1 MVQTRPRFY
10 SFDDYL
16 AYDDG
21 AENFYELFN
30 GELIEVPPESGQNV
44 QIANRLLLI
53 LALVVGIDRV
63 RGHGLELEVRGEPK
77 NRYPDLTVI
86 QPEHVQ
92 LLAQRN
98 TIRLTMPPPAL
109 VVEVVSPGELQWER
123 DYVAKRAQYEDLGIH
138 EYWIINPQVKTVL
151 VLAQHGQGFTPVG
164 TFAGN
169 QVIMTP
175 QFPGLTLTV
184 AQLFEAG
191 SLGESP
197 PKSL

>member
-21 AENFYELFN
+21 TENFYELFN
-30 GELIEVPPESGQNV
+30 GELIQVPPESGKNV

-53 LALVVGIDRV
+53 FALLAGIDRV

-86 QPEHVQ
+86 QPEHIQ
-92 LLAQRN
+92 LLAKRN
-98 TIRLTMPPPAL
+98 TIRLSMPPPAL

-123 DYVAKRAQYEDLGIH
+123 DYVAKRAQYEDLGVP
-138 EYWIINPQVKTVL
+138 EYWIINPQDQTVL
-151 VLAQHGQGFTPVG
+151 VLAQISQGFSPVD
-164 TFAGN
+164 TFSGEQA
-169 QVIMTP
+169 VVSP
-175 QFPGLTLTV
+175 QFPDLRLTV
-184 AQLFEAG
+184 AELFEAG
-191 SLGESP
+191 SQP
-197 PKSL
+197 

>member
-10 SFDDYL
+10 SFEEYL
-16 AYDDG
+16 AYDSG

-30 GELIEVPPESGQNV
+30 GELIEVPPESGYNTSVAFFLSIQL
-44 QIANRLLLI
+44 A
-53 LALVVGIDRV
+53 ALVGHLRV
-63 RGHGLELEVRGEPK
+63 RLHGLELEVRGEPK

-123 DYVAKRAQYEDLGIH
+123 DYVAKRAQYEDLGIP
-138 EYWIINPQVKTVL
+138 EYWIINPQDKTVL
-151 VLAQHGQGFTPVG
+151 VLAQQGEGFASVG
-164 TFAGN
+164 RFEGHQSIASA
-169 QVIMTP
+169 
-175 QFPGLTLTV
+175 QFLGLTLTA
-184 AQLFEAG
+184 AQLFAAG
-191 SLGESP
+191 YQG
-197 PKSL
+197 

>member
-10 SFDDYL
+10 SFEEYL
-16 AYDDG
+16 AYDSG

-30 GELIEVPPESGQNV
+30 GELIEVPPESGYNTSVAFFLSIQL
-44 QIANRLLLI
+44 A
-53 LALVVGIDRV
+53 ALVGHLRV
-63 RGHGLELEVRGEPK
+63 RLHGLELEVRGEPK

-123 DYVAKRAQYEDLGIH
+123 DYVAKRAQYEDLGIP
-138 EYWIINPQVKTVL
+138 EYWIINPQDKTVL

-164 TFAGN
+164 TFTGN

-175 QFPGLTLTV
+175 QFQGLTLTV

>member
-21 AENFYELFN
+21 TENFYELFN
-30 GELIEVPPESGQNV
+30 GELIAVPPESGQNV

-53 LALVVGIDRV
+53 LALLLGIDRV

-77 NRYPDLTVI
+77 NRYPDLTVL
-86 QPEHVQ
+86 QPEHIQ
-92 LLAQRN
+92 LLARRN

-123 DYVAKRAQYEDLGIH
+123 DYVAKRAQYEDLDIP
-138 EYWIINPQVKTVL
+138 EYWIINPQDRTVL
-151 VLAQHGQGFTPVG
+151 VLAQQGQGFAPVG
-164 TFAGN
+164 TFAGE
-169 QVIMTP
+169 QRIESA
-175 QFPGLTLTV
+175 QFANLTLT
-184 AQLFEAG
+184 AAELFAAG
-191 SLGESP
+191 LPE
-197 PKSL
+197 

>member
-21 AENFYELFN
+21 TENFYELFN
-30 GELIEVPPESGQNV
+30 GELIQVPPESGYNTSVAFFLSIQL
-44 QIANRLLLI
+44 A
-53 LALVVGIDRV
+53 ALVGHLRV
-63 RGHGLELEVRGEPK
+63 RLHGLELEVRGEPK

-86 QPEHVQ
+86 QPEHIQ

-123 DYVAKRAQYEDLGIH
+123 DYVAKRAQYKDLGVA
-138 EYWIINPQVKTVL
+138 EYWIINPQDQTLL
-151 VLAQHGQGFTPVG
+151 VLAQNGQGFETLG
-164 TFAGN
+164 TFAGDRPITSSQLLELN
-169 QVIMTP
+169 
-175 QFPGLTLTV
+175 LTA
-184 AQLFEAG
+184 AQLFAAG
-191 SLGESP
+191 DRS
-197 PKSL
+197 

>member
-1 MVQTRPRFY
+1 MVQTKPKFC
-10 SFDDYL
+10 SFDEYL

-21 AENFYELFN
+21 TETFYELFN
-30 GELIEVPPESGQNV
+30 GDLVEVPPESGRNV
-44 QIANRLLLI
+44 QIANRLFLAFSLL
-53 LALVVGIDRV
+53 LGTDRV

-77 NRYPDLTVI
+77 NRYPALTVI
-86 QPEHVQ
+86 QPEHIQ
-92 LLAQRN
+92 LLAKRN

-123 DYVAKRAQYEDLGIH
+123 DYVAKRAQYEDLGIP
-138 EYWIINPQVKTVL
+138 EYWIINPQDETVL
-151 VLAQHGQGFTPVG
+151 VLAQQGQGFTPVG

-169 QVIMTP
+169 QVIMTL

-191 SLGESP
+191 SLG
-197 PKSL
+197 